1 MEKLPTNPK
10 PTISSEMMKGTVK
23 TKEQPRDKVILNTER
38 APQKSGLKLENSKY
52 QQYLEQRIEEQE
64 RKIRLSYFNTITT
77 LVYALEAKDKYTS
90 GHSQRVANIATA
102 IAQELGLAPQRVDKI
117 GLACLIHDIG
127 KIGVREEVLNKRGKL
142 TDEEYQH
149 VISHCEIGE
158 HILRPIMEDEEILDM
173 VRHHHEHYDG
183 TGYPDGLS
191 GKQIPLVAKVRA
203 VADAYNYIATHLTE
217 GKTLSQ
223 NASILAVAD
232 AYDAI
237 MSDRSYRAALPIEE
251 AAEELRRG
259 AGTRFDPQVADAL
272 LRIKNSL
279 ISLFEETERS
289 ARKEARQLAKAKEKA
304 KREAEAVVKEAAEA
318 ITEVPQVLP
327 RENEGTKL
335 EQSLVN
341 QSSIEVQEPAV
352 VDVPSLD
359 ISTVNLSTCQ
369 FQPEALQLIPES
381 MARVY
386 NVIPFAITNN
396 TLKVAVADA
405 NNSMLE
411 TLATWTEMRI
421 EPMIAVAEEIR
432 KAIDRNYK
440 AKGEI
445 ENQSSVALAPR
456 PTTKKAIS
464 AETLITAAKKATE
477 RSTRAL
483 QEAISR
489 AEEARKAKEAE
500 KQAKKEAKRLAKEKA
515 KREAEEQAK
524 KKAEEAQ
531 KTAQDIGSEIYEGNI
546 LLVVPSPVEFEQ
558 VKQFRERL
566 EQVRNL
572 KIVWAGGSVGVG
584 AITTVSVQKPMPL
597 IRILNEMPTVEKV
610 NKKGEKIMVMLKPPS
625 VS

>member
-327 RENEGTKL
+327 RENKGTKL
-335 EQSLVN
+335 EQSLVD

-352 VDVPSLD
+352 VDVPSLG

-456 PTTKKAIS
+456 PTTKATIS

-477 RSTRAL
+477 RSTKAL

-489 AEEARKAKEAE
+489 AEEARRAKEAE

-531 KTAQDIGSEIYEGNI
+531 KAAQDIGSEIYEGNI